1 MNTIDPSLDDFA
13 ARSSVDLSSYDNGW
27 YFAGRN
33 RFVCTLWYFVSL
45 AVFESGWVPLL
56 RPKRWL
62 LRLFGARIGRGLV
75 IKPQVWIKYPWR
87 LAVGD
92 YCWIGKGAWIDNLAD
107 VQLGS
112 HVCVSQQV
120 YICTGSHDRNRPSF
134 DLITR
139 PVEVGNGA
147 WLGTR
152 SLLLGGVLVG
162 ANAVVAAGSVVRK
175 DVPADAV
182 VGGNPARPLA
192 AKRGTAPRAAIKTS
206 RAAEMKAGI
215 GEQTP
220 ETTI

>member
-1 MNTIDPSLDDFA
+1 MNTIDPSLHDFA

-147 WLGTR
+147 WLGQVTASRGRTGRRQRGRGGRQRRQEGRAGRCGGRRKSGPAACSKARHRAGLR
-152 SLLLGGVLVG
+152 SKPVE
-162 ANAVVAAGSVVRK
+162 
-175 DVPADAV
+175 
-182 VGGNPARPLA
+182 RP
-192 AKRGTAPRAAIKTS
+192 K
-206 RAAEMKAGI
+206 
-215 GEQTP
+215 
-220 ETTI
+220 